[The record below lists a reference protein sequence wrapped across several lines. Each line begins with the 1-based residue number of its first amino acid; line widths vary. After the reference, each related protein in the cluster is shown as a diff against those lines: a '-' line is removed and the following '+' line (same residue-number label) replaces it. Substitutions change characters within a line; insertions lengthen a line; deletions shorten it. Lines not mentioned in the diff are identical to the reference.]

1 MPDLVLMTVASDF
14 GWSRVFSSLCYK
26 GCLVG
31 IGSFQ
36 IYQREGD
43 FGSDILCSL
52 HEIHPGWQT
61 CGYPYGQRGRIF
73 LFKKNGFS
81 SLTSNDG
88 LCQAGF
94 SLFSGIMP
102 FLTMDIKYYH
112 ETSGTSIDKELP

>member
-14 GWSRVFSSLCYK
+14 GWSRVFLPYVIRDVWSGLDHFRSINEREILAVTI
-26 GCLVG
+26 LVHFM
-31 IGSFQ
+31 S
-36 IYQREGD
+36 
-43 FGSDILCSL
+43 
-52 HEIHPGWQT
+52 HPGWQT
-61 CGYPYGQRGRIF
+61 CGYPYGQLGRIF